1 MDDDSKALRTVKR
14 LSVALPLLAL
24 PFVPAI
30 GKIVGGFLFV
40 MYLPQVSLQ

>member
-1 MDDDSKALRTVKR
+1 MDEDSKALRTVKR

-30 GKIVGGFLFV
+30 GKIVGGLVFV
-40 MYLPQVSLQ
+40 MSLPQVSAQ